1 LLLQVR
7 TEDLAR
13 VAGTYLLGDA
23 AEANMAVAIVGN
35 QDKVTLTHGQ
45 DGWQVLDA
53 SMKPLVVP
61 TPVASA

>member
-1 LLLQVR
+1 VS

-13 VAGTYLLGDA
+13 VAAQYLQGDA

-35 QDKVTLTHGQ
+35 QDKVTLTHGH

-53 SMKPLVVP
+53 SMKPLVAKA
-61 TPVASA
+61 PVASSA